1 VFSVRL
7 ENEDQQRGW
16 LRPFRHVQASIR
28 RWYRPRHRGIRH
40 HLPVGARAGDPGDRR
55 ELQQPGEKVY
65 DVEEIELQNGDK
77 AKLKPLSIKQL
88 RKFME
93 VVKKT
98 QDSTDENVTL
108 SILIDACAV
117 ALETQLPDLVSDRDK
132 LEDALDVPTINRILE
147 VCGGIKMDDP
157 NLIAAAVLAGQN

>member
-1 VFSVRL
+1 M
-7 ENEDQQRGW
+7 
-16 LRPFRHVQASIR
+16 AT
-28 RWYRPRHRGIRH
+28 
-40 HLPVGARAGDPGDRR
+40 
-55 ELQQPGEKVY
+55 KVY

-108 SILIDACAV
+108 SILIHACAV